1 MDKDMKTREEEKSR
15 ERIEMKT
22 REEEKKKVE
31 EEEVEKISN
40 RGAHKGRNQRRERI
54 WTYPSIIPMIITAL
68 PFICTK
74 TGGDLSSMADLKDKA
89 PSSPI

>member
-1 MDKDMKTREEEKSR
+1 MDKDIKTTEEKKSR

-22 REEEKKKVE
+22 REEEKKKV

-54 WTYPSIIPMIITAL
+54 
-68 PFICTK
+68 
-74 TGGDLSSMADLKDKA
+74 
-89 PSSPI
+89 